1 MPAGWTAR
9 TVLPAL
15 AAFIAAGAVASPAL
29 ARRLIDRPPPAH
41 TGGFGEPTC
50 TVCHFDTEAD
60 DGRGTIELAG
70 LPAMYVPGAT
80 YQLTLSL
87 AHPEL
92 GIGGFQLSARHADGA
107 RQGTQAGSLRAV
119 DARVDVTGTTDLPI
133 QYARH
138 TYDGTRLDSAG
149 VKRIGWRIQWIAP
162 ADGGAVVFH
171 VAANAANDDASPL
184 GDFIYTRSFGA
195 TAEKEK

>member
-1 MPAGWTAR
+1 
-9 TVLPAL
+9 
-15 AAFIAAGAVASPAL
+15 
-29 ARRLIDRPPPAH
+29 
-41 TGGFGEPTC
+41 
-50 TVCHFDTEAD
+50 
-60 DGRGTIELAG
+60 
-70 LPAMYVPGAT
+70 MYVPGTT
-80 YQLTLSL
+80 YELTLSL

-92 GIGGFQLSARHADGA
+92 GIGGFELSARHADGD

-119 DARVDVTGTTDLPI
+119 NARVDVTDTTALPV

-149 VKRIGWRIQWIAP
+149 VKRIGWRLQWTAP

-184 GDFIYTRSFGA
+184 GDFIYTRAFRVAPRDG
-195 TAEKEK
+195 K